1 MQRLA
6 NKVAIVTGGGGRI
19 GAATA
24 KRFAAEGAKVVIA
37 DLSEEGAERVATEI
51 GDAALAVRFDAGDV
65 ESIARLVQRTV
76 DHFGGLDILHNNAA
90 LLDLEFLNRD
100 RTVVDTDIEVWDR
113 TMEVNVR
120 GYMVACKHAIPH
132 MRRRGGGSII
142 NTSSGA
148 AAAGDSSRVAYGSS
162 KGAILVMTK
171 YIATQHGRE
180 NIRCNAIMPGLILD
194 PELEPKIA
202 ELAALIKRHQ
212 LIERTGRP
220 EGIAALA
227 AFFASDESG
236 FITGQSL
243 RADGGVLDHQPMF
256 ADELDRQSN

>member
-100 RTVVDTDIEVWDR
+100 RTVVDTDIEVWD
-113 TMEVNVR
+113 
-120 GYMVACKHAIPH
+120 
-132 MRRRGGGSII
+132 
-142 NTSSGA
+142 
-148 AAAGDSSRVAYGSS
+148 
-162 KGAILVMTK
+162 
-171 YIATQHGRE
+171 
-180 NIRCNAIMPGLILD
+180 
-194 PELEPKIA
+194 
-202 ELAALIKRHQ
+202 
-212 LIERTGRP
+212 
-220 EGIAALA
+220 
-227 AFFASDESG
+227 
-236 FITGQSL
+236 
-243 RADGGVLDHQPMF
+243 
-256 ADELDRQSN
+256 